1 MERIKKLRV
10 HLEKLRRTN
19 SNELEFGPIEKWMKK
34 ELNVVR
40 LPNKGGSHILF
51 SHPAIEEYNE
61 LGHFQVALAKGKK
74 KDIIYRDNF
83 REYLYRFLKT
93 IIDYLEQEEQSE

>member
-10 HLEKLRRTN
+10 HLEELKRMS
-19 SNELEFGPIEKWMKK
+19 SNELEFRPIEKWMKK
-34 ELNVVR
+34 ELYVER
-40 LPNKGGSHILF
+40 LPNKGSSHIYF
-51 SHPAIEEYNE
+51 CHPAIKEYNE

>member
-1 MERIKKLRV
+1 MERIKKLRA
-10 HLEKLRRTN
+10 HLEKLRRTS
-19 SNELEFGPIEKWMKK
+19 SNELEFRPIEKWMKK

-40 LPNKGGSHILF
+40 EPNKGGSHILF
-51 SHPAIEEYNE
+51 SHPAIKEYNE

-83 REYLYRFLKT
+83 REYLHRFLKT